1 MQLSQAS
8 VLVQVSEEER
18 YREWT
23 LNSDQ
28 CLQSEGTNGK
38 YMSPRLVSVSAI
50 VVNEGGWCSGK
61 NIKSG
66 SKKQGFRTQ
75 LCHKDILGLWASLL
89 NPPHRF
95 LSLFFFFFWHI
106 PCFSFYFWQ
115 LYTVQDDKLWPMA
128 QIWLSPIFDNK
139 VLLRHGQTHMLSVIY
154 GCLCATVAEV
164 RHCNRDGRVNKYLKY
179 LLFGTSQI
187 KSVEP

>member
-89 NPPHRF
+89 NPPHRS
-95 LSLFFFFFWHI
+95 LSLFFFFLAYSMFFILFLAVVILFSSNTASDSEGPQSKLKHNLL
-106 PCFSFYFWQ
+106 PSGQYRCFICKSSYYHP
-115 LYTVQDDKLWPMA
+115 L
-128 QIWLSPIFDNK
+128 
-139 VLLRHGQTHMLSVIY
+139 
-154 GCLCATVAEV
+154 VASKIKPRYV
-164 RHCNRDGRVNKYLKY
+164 APSSHYPL
-179 LLFGTSQI
+179 LLFILS
-187 KSVEP
+187 

>member
-89 NPPHRF
+89 NPPHCF
-95 LSLFFFFFWHI
+95 LSLFFFFFGIFHVFHFISGSCIEYKMTNYDPWPKYDCH
-106 PCFSFYFWQ
+106 PFSTIKFYW
-115 LYTVQDDKLWPMA
+115 DMA
-128 QIWLSPIFDNK
+128 RP
-139 VLLRHGQTHMLSVIY
+139 T
-154 GCLCATVAEV
+154 C
-164 RHCNRDGRVNKYLKY
+164 
-179 LLFGTSQI
+179 
-187 KSVEP
+187 

>member
-1 MQLSQAS
+1 MQPSKAS

-18 YREWT
+18 YWEWT

-38 YMSPRLVSVSAI
+38 YTSPRLVSVSAI

-66 SKKQGFRTQ
+66 SKKHGFRTQ

-89 NPPHRF
+89 NPPH
-95 LSLFFFFFWHI
+95 LSFFFFGIFHV
-106 PCFSFYFWQ
+106 FSFYFWQ
-115 LYTVQDDKLWPMA
+115 LYRVQADKLWPMA
-128 QIWLSPIFDNK
+128 HIWLSPIFDNK
-139 VLLRHGQTHMLSVIY
+139 VLLRHGHTHILSVIY

-164 RHCNRDGRVNKYLKY
+164 RHCNRDGRVNKHLKY
-179 LLFGTSQI
+179 LLFSTLQI

>member
-1 MQLSQAS
+1 MQPSKAS

-38 YMSPRLVSVSAI
+38 YTSPRLVSVSAI

-66 SKKQGFRTQ
+66 SKKHGFRTQ

-89 NPPHRF
+89 NPPH
-95 LSLFFFFFWHI
+95 LSFFFLAYSMFFHFISGSCIEYKLTNYDPWPTYDCHPFLTI
-106 PCFSFYFWQ
+106 KFYW
-115 LYTVQDDKLWPMA
+115 DMA
-128 QIWLSPIFDNK
+128 TPTF
-139 VLLRHGQTHMLSVIY
+139 
-154 GCLCATVAEV
+154 
-164 RHCNRDGRVNKYLKY
+164 
-179 LLFGTSQI
+179 
-187 KSVEP
+187 